1 MNEITPYHVW
11 VGNAGDGGAFG
22 ELFEQG
28 IGAVIQLAAEETTI
42 PVPRDLIFCRFPLE
56 DGTGNDPDLLSLAI
70 TSLAHLISR
79 GVPTLVCCGGGMSR
93 SPAIVAAALAIIERR
108 DPGGALKFVTALH
121 AADVVPGFWDE
132 ICQVVATLQDDE
144 E

>member
-1 MNEITPYHVW
+1 MFGLGMRPM
-11 VGNAGDGGAFG
+11 GRAFG

-42 PVPRDLIFCRFPLE
+42 PMPRDLIFCRFPLE

-79 GVPTLVCCGGGMSR
+79 GVPTLVCCGGGISR
-93 SPAIVAAALAIIERR
+93 SPAIVAAAGDHRTSRSGWRAE
-108 DPGGALKFVTALH
+108 FVTALH